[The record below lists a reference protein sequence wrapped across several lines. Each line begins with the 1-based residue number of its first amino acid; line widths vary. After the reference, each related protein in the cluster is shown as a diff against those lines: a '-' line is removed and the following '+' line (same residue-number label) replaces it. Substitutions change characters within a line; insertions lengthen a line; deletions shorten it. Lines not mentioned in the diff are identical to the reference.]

1 MQGLITVL
9 RTCPEASLRSM
20 AAVLL
25 RRIFDLMNTT
35 AASKLD
41 ASVLAQV
48 KEALVNVLSQE
59 PLSHIARRVALT
71 IGQLAV
77 TQFATWPA
85 LLPTVLAMT
94 RHTEP
99 ARRATAYETIGKLCE
114 FAFKVGRRMRLWR
127 AGAVCRASALLIFTR
142 HVVHGTGLAPVRQ
155 RLADSVPDWPHRRC
169 PGGSAGCCQGACGCA
184 VLGG

>member
-114 FAFKVGRRMRLWR
+114 FAFKVGQ
-127 AGAVCRASALLIFTR
+127 AGAGGAVARGCGVQGVSVAHLHAARGAWHRTCTRSAT
-142 HVVHGTGLAPVRQ
+142 T
-155 RLADSVPDWPHRRC
+155 C
-169 PGGSAGCCQGACGCA
+169 
-184 VLGG
+184 